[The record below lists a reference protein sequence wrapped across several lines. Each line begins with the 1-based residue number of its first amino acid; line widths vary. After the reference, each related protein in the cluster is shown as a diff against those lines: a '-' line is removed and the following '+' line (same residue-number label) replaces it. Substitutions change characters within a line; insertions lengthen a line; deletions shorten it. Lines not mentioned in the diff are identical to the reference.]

1 MSVIYQADV
10 YSQEDEVIDTLE
22 VGGDDGS
29 LPEIDMGP
37 DTARQ
42 ELEQL
47 AQRRLRQRGLHRRGS
62 CERINGMMMTL
73 RSQAGADRRTRSTE
87 ALRKICQR
95 QSAC

>member
-10 YSQEDEVIDTLE
+10 YTQEDEVIDTLE

-37 DTARQ
+37 DTARE

-47 AQRRLRQRGLHRRGS
+47 ARDDYGS
-62 CERINGMMMTL
+62 EVYIGSVRVKG
-73 RSQAGADRRTRSTE
+73 ST
-87 ALRKICQR
+87 A
-95 QSAC
+95 